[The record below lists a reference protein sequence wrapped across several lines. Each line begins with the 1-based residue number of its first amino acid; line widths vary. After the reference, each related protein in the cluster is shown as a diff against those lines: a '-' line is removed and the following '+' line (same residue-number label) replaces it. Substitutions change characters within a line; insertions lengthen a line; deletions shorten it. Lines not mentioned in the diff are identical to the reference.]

1 MFATLGVKTDFSLLK
16 SLIKV
21 EDYVSYALNNKL
33 TCIGILDDN
42 LSCSHLFYTLCKKNN
57 IKPIIGLDIF
67 IEDVNL
73 YLYPKNYNGLLNLF
87 KVTSLDNISLES
99 IKEYSKDIICVLNY
113 ENVNIFERM
122 NEIFED
128 VFLSYKNEHEYMN
141 LKLISNNL
149 VYINPTL
156 CLDNKI
162 SKYINYLELIKNNK
176 KLGTISLKDYS
187 TSVIEIKNIDTTN
200 FTNLI
205 NIEYPDPVKH
215 IPVFME
221 NSFEYLKNLT
231 IKGLSKRLD
240 NDVPEVYKERLLYE
254 LDVINKMGFT
264 DYFLIVFDYVRFAKK
279 SGILIGAGRG
289 SAAGSLVSYSL
300 GITEIDPIKYNLLF
314 ERFLNPERVTMP
326 DIDIDFEYTRVNEVF
341 NYVKEKYGEKRVSR
355 IITYGT
361 FQAREAIRTIGNIN
375 DVNEKSIASLLNHI
389 DSKKSLRENLNN
401 EVKDILKRNS
411 VLKKVYEEA
420 LIIEGVKKNTSIH
433 AAGVVISSIDLNN
446 IIPVYKKEDFLI
458 AGYTMNELES
468 LGLLKMDFLALRN
481 LTVILNIINSID
493 KKIDINKLPLDD
505 EKVYKL
511 FSNASTVG
519 IFQFESFGIKSFLK
533 KYQPKTFSDL
543 VLTIAFYR
551 PGPMQNIDLLLSR
564 KNKNTRYDI
573 INEDVNNIL
582 KDTYGIIVYQEQIM
596 EILKVMASYSY
607 AKADIVRRA
616 ISKKKLDDILSE
628 ENDFILSSIKNG
640 YSEKT
645 AKLVFD
651 SIVKFASFGFNKSHS
666 VAYAMIA
673 YQMAYL
679 KVHYPYEFYVSL
691 LNTNIGG
698 EVKLKEYI
706 SEAKE
711 NGIVILKPD
720 INLSTK
726 EYKLEKDGIR
736 LPLRCIKGLG
746 IQSIDLILSERE
758 NGEFKSIYDFM
769 SRCYGKNINKKIL
782 ETLIY
787 SGVFDNFSYNR
798 NTLINNMNSMI
809 TYAELT
815 HEIDSS
821 LVSEPEMKIYDELDD
836 VTLMNKEIS
845 LFGFYLSMHPASK
858 YPNVFKQINIKSYF
872 DKVID
877 TVVLVDKI
885 TKLKTKNNDDMA
897 FLLGSDETASSE
909 FVLFKTVFNKLDN
922 IKVGDMVKIR
932 GRVEKRLDKYQI
944 VVSNID
950 KL

>member
-67 IEDVNL
+67 IEDANL

-87 KVTSLDNISLES
+87 KITSLDNISLES

-113 ENVNIFERM
+113 ENVNIFEKM

-128 VFLSYKNEHEYMN
+128 VFLVYKNEHEYMN

-149 VYINPTL
+149 VYINLTL

-411 VLKKVYEEA
+411 VLKK
-420 LIIEGVKKNTSIH
+420 SI
-433 AAGVVISSIDLNN
+433 
-446 IIPVYKKEDFLI
+446 
-458 AGYTMNELES
+458 
-468 LGLLKMDFLALRN
+468 
-481 LTVILNIINSID
+481 
-493 KKIDINKLPLDD
+493 
-505 EKVYKL
+505 
-511 FSNASTVG
+511 
-519 IFQFESFGIKSFLK
+519 
-533 KYQPKTFSDL
+533 
-543 VLTIAFYR
+543 
-551 PGPMQNIDLLLSR
+551 
-564 KNKNTRYDI
+564 
-573 INEDVNNIL
+573 
-582 KDTYGIIVYQEQIM
+582 
-596 EILKVMASYSY
+596 
-607 AKADIVRRA
+607 
-616 ISKKKLDDILSE
+616 
-628 ENDFILSSIKNG
+628 
-640 YSEKT
+640 
-645 AKLVFD
+645 
-651 SIVKFASFGFNKSHS
+651 
-666 VAYAMIA
+666 
-673 YQMAYL
+673 
-679 KVHYPYEFYVSL
+679 
-691 LNTNIGG
+691 
-698 EVKLKEYI
+698 
-706 SEAKE
+706 
-711 NGIVILKPD
+711 
-720 INLSTK
+720 
-726 EYKLEKDGIR
+726 
-736 LPLRCIKGLG
+736 
-746 IQSIDLILSERE
+746 
-758 NGEFKSIYDFM
+758 
-769 SRCYGKNINKKIL
+769 
-782 ETLIY
+782 
-787 SGVFDNFSYNR
+787 
-798 NTLINNMNSMI
+798 
-809 TYAELT
+809 
-815 HEIDSS
+815 
-821 LVSEPEMKIYDELDD
+821 
-836 VTLMNKEIS
+836 
-845 LFGFYLSMHPASK
+845 
-858 YPNVFKQINIKSYF
+858 
-872 DKVID
+872 
-877 TVVLVDKI
+877 
-885 TKLKTKNNDDMA
+885 
-897 FLLGSDETASSE
+897 
-909 FVLFKTVFNKLDN
+909 
-922 IKVGDMVKIR
+922 
-932 GRVEKRLDKYQI
+932 
-944 VVSNID
+944 
-950 KL
+950 